1 MRLHTLK
8 THQRAD
14 RLPSEGRNVR
24 FPTLGQITCEGEESS
39 MSTMHIATATRS
51 YVRSVERIAAKAP
64 DPALAERLL
73 TAAVSMRIALEM
85 LPEGSPHQLF
95 ELRNRAAAIARIPRA
110 GSTAHTSLLAAHAVF
125 AERAAEWALVC
136 GLGTRPAPV

>member
-1 MRLHTLK
+1 
-8 THQRAD
+8 
-14 RLPSEGRNVR
+14 
-24 FPTLGQITCEGEESS
+24 

-64 DPALAERLL
+64 DPAVAERLL

-95 ELRNRAAAIARIPRA
+95 ELRNRAAGITRIPRP

-125 AERAAEWALVC
+125 SERAAEWALVC